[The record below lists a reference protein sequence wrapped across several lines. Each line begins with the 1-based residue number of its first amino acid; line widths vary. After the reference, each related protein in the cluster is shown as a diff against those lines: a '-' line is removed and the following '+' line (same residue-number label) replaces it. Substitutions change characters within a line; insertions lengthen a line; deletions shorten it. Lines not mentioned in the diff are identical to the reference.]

1 MTIWTPE
8 LKTREGHPYQQ
19 LGAAIIDAINVGDL
33 KPGERLPPQRDL
45 AYALKISVGA
55 VGRAYALA
63 RARGLLVGE
72 VGRGT
77 YVAGRNNRPS
87 SDDFSSPG
95 HQDTVVNLRR
105 NLPPDIGQGTVLKEL
120 AQYALEDGENL
131 FLDYNPSGGTLLQRS
146 AGAQW
151 LSRFGI
157 VAPPDDVVVCA
168 GVHQAMTIALLT
180 ATKPGDLIVCD
191 HLTYMGI
198 KQIAVMHQRRLE
210 GLPMDAHGMIPEA
223 LDDICAR
230 KNVAA
235 VFLVP
240 TFQNP
245 TASLMPAERRNAIAK
260 IAETKDLFLLEDDVY
275 AALLP
280 APLPTF
286 QSLVPERVFYA
297 SGSSKSLAPGL
308 RTAFLK
314 APAQFTERA
323 KAIQHNLNLGQAP
336 LIANLTAQFISSGAM
351 EQVLAAQRKE
361 VAKRAAAAKELFSDY
376 VLTCHE
382 SAIHAWL
389 TLPESWRAHEF
400 SQAAL
405 DHGISLTIA
414 EDYAVGR
421 QPAPQAVRLALG
433 APKTLG
439 DLRAA
444 LLSLKELLEENPLE
458 QTQV

>member
-95 HQDTVVNLRR
+95 HQDTVMNLRR
-105 NLPPDIGQGTVLKEL
+105 NLPPDVGQGTVLKEL
-120 AQYALEDGENL
+120 AQDALEDGENL

-210 GLPMDAHGMIPEA
+210 GLPMDAHGIIPGGA
-223 LDDICAR
+223 GRHLHKKKCFCR
-230 KNVAA
+230 
-235 VFLVP
+235 FSC
-240 TFQNP
+240 T
-245 TASLMPAERRNAIAK
+245 
-260 IAETKDLFLLEDDVY
+260 
-275 AALLP
+275 
-280 APLPTF
+280 
-286 QSLVPERVFYA
+286 
-297 SGSSKSLAPGL
+297 
-308 RTAFLK
+308 
-314 APAQFTERA
+314 
-323 KAIQHNLNLGQAP
+323 NLSESNSHAHAGR
-336 LIANLTAQFISSGAM
+336 
-351 EQVLAAQRKE
+351 EAQRNCKHCRDE
-361 VAKRAAAAKELFSDY
+361 RSFSFGRRCLCRFVAGASSDISEPSAGAGLLCKRAF
-376 VLTCHE
+376 
-382 SAIHAWL
+382 
-389 TLPESWRAHEF
+389 
-400 SQAAL
+400 
-405 DHGISLTIA
+405 
-414 EDYAVGR
+414 
-421 QPAPQAVRLALG
+421 
-433 APKTLG
+433 
-439 DLRAA
+439 
-444 LLSLKELLEENPLE
+444 
-458 QTQV
+458 